1 MGELNPFTGPPERF
15 SSGWKG
21 NAAIVSL
28 LVLIIAGY
36 YYWQL
41 QAAERAFTS
50 HMKEHARMVAGV
62 IGLNAERALLSR
74 EIIEQVMETFL
85 GNAARFV
92 AYLDNIEPF
101 TPEELSAFAVES
113 GLSGIRI
120 VRKGGEVQGPANWL
134 PTGADT
140 CSGERLC
147 HLPLAGLYMFFWP
160 LAGGTGFVQ
169 LGISDTR
176 ILEMGKRVG
185 LETLLGRLRGLG
197 GIQYIRLVPSH
208 GTRVNP
214 PDLKLTQDTAEVCL
228 DLGREDLVV
237 GMAARHF
244 FERRALLKHEFFIF
258 TGVLLI
264 LGALFSWVLF
274 RYQKTFLNQVRQYE
288 RKLAKEQED
297 AALGRASA
305 AITHEIR
312 NPLNAISMGLQRLQM
327 EAHELSGEHLALL
340 ETLLEAVRR
349 TDGIVRDLKRY
360 SQPVAPRLSPVSL
373 PGVLDNILTLYRAP
387 MEDAGITADLH
398 VDDPGMVQADPDLI
412 SEVIE
417 NLVKNAV
424 EAQPGGGVVSIY
436 IDRLNGHARLVM
448 ENGGYPG
455 DLEEISGLTEPYV
468 TTKARG
474 SGLGLAIGSRIIRAH
489 DGSLKLSSPAPGQ
502 FRVSILLPVAGPET
516 VSPELKDK
524 GSRP

>member
-1 MGELNPFTGPPERF
+1 MNACTGLPERF

-21 NAAIVSL
+21 NAAIVSF
-28 LVLIIAGY
+28 LVLIMAGY

-101 TPEELSAFAVES
+101 THEELSAFASES

-120 VRKGGEVQGPANWL
+120 VRKGRDVQGPADWL
-134 PTGADT
+134 PAGAAT
-140 CSGERLC
+140 CSKERIC
-147 HLPLAGLYMFFWP
+147 HLPLAGLYVFFWP
-160 LAGGTGFVQ
+160 QPNGTGFIQ

-197 GIQYIRLVPSH
+197 GIQFIRLVPSH
-208 GTRVNP
+208 GAHAKTP
-214 PDLKLTQDTAEVCL
+214 ELKLTEDTAEVCL
-228 DLGREDLVV
+228 ALGREDLVV

-244 FERRALLKHEFFIF
+244 FERRALLKHEFFMF

-264 LGALFSWVLF
+264 LGALFSWLLF

-312 NPLNAISMGLQRLQM
+312 NPLNAISMGLQRLQI
-327 EAHELSGEHLALL
+327 EANDLSGEHQELL
-340 ETLLEAVRR
+340 DTLLGAVRR
-349 TDGIVRDLKRY
+349 TDGIIRELKRY
-360 SQPVAPRLSPVSL
+360 AHPVSPRLSPVSL
-373 PGVLDNILTLYRAP
+373 PKVLDKILTLYRAP
-387 MEDAGITADLH
+387 MEDAGITVDLH
-398 VDDPGMVQADPDLI
+398 VDDPGVVQVDPDLI

-424 EAQPGGGVVSIY
+424 EAQASGGVVSIY
-436 IDRLNGHARLVM
+436 IDRLNVHARLVM

-455 DLEEISGLTEPYV
+455 NPEEIFGLTEPYV
-468 TTKARG
+468 TTKTRG
-474 SGLGLAIGSRIIRAH
+474 SGLGLAIVSRIVQAH
-489 DGSLKLSSPAPGQ
+489 GGRLQLFSPEPGR
-502 FRVSILLPVAGPET
+502 FRVSILLPVAGPEAHALE
-516 VSPELKDK
+516 PMDK
-524 GSRP
+524 GGRL